1 MCLCVRLRNRLYHGW
16 GKRYITDARKR
27 KSASDL
33 RLSCLQKR
41 ACAFRSAPP
50 SPMAAPSNRR
60 WNKGSHCRLV
70 THSPWAARPMS
81 QGAGREGAITSA
93 LARSRQSNLQSE
105 SELWRRRWDARCL
118 ARGLRD
124 GVPAARALAS
134 TGLSTFPDV
143 SVLYKQCFQWF
154 VYSQDDFRAKKY
166 FSISCLLRDKYSYIC
181 NYIKMI
187 NDKVDVGLFISRSK
201 DQLVT

>member
-1 MCLCVRLRNRLYHGW
+1 MCLCVRLRNRLYHEW

-41 ACAFRSAPP
+41 ACAFRSASP

-93 LARSRQSNLQSE
+93 RSRQSNLQSE
-105 SELWRRRWDARCL
+105 SDFGGAVGTPVAWRGVFETVSRPQEHWL
-118 ARGLRD
+118 PRGF
-124 GVPAARALAS
+124 PAFQ
-134 TGLSTFPDV
+134 TF
-143 SVLYKQCFQWF
+143 L
-154 VYSQDDFRAKKY
+154 
-166 FSISCLLRDKYSYIC
+166 SYI
-181 NYIKMI
+181 NNVF
-187 NDKVDVGLFISRSK
+187 NDSSTHKTILERKNIFRFHVCC
-201 DQLVT
+201 VTNIAIYVTT